1 MDAKARNKA
10 LFRAKLNAQKNDKRI
25 DSPLSVES
33 RNLIAIFLNAQLM
46 VCDITQKS
54 EYQWDAHQASRKHR
68 EALSNFKATS
78 AGLNQVNNTKAEAGP
93 ELPKSKPEHSV
104 ELHIPGPERST
115 ELPRKQSS
123 SELPPDF
130 FDNHDAKKQNTGR
143 ETVQTRN
150 IEPARDLTQTS
161 SQIASSEAKQIKG
174 ALPEGFF
181 DNKEADLSARGIK
194 PGKQDL
200 IQEDLKEV
208 DNRLEEEEIDAGET
222 IEEAES
228 VEQRAYREKVESL
241 KKKKMALK
249 AAIAAK
255 RRRLS
260 EVVKKESSH
269 GESSSDSDTD
279 ENFAVDWRAQHL

>member
-1 MDAKARNKA
+1 MYAKGRNKA

-25 DSPLSVES
+25 SSRTSVES

-46 VCDITQKS
+46 VCDITLKS

-68 EALSNFKATS
+68 E
-78 AGLNQVNNTKAEAGP
+78 
-93 ELPKSKPEHSV
+93 PEHSV

-228 VEQRAYREKVESL
+228 VEQMAYREKVESL

-269 GESSSDSDTD
+269 GESSSDIDTD

>member
-1 MDAKARNKA
+1 MYAKGSNKA

-25 DSPLSVES
+25 SS
-33 RNLIAIFLNAQLM
+33 
-46 VCDITQKS
+46 CT
-54 EYQWDAHQASRKHR
+54 
-68 EALSNFKATS
+68 ALSNFKATS

-150 IEPARDLTQTS
+150 IEPAKDLTQTS

-181 DNKEADLSARGIK
+181 DNKEADVSARGIK
-194 PGKQDL
+194 PGKQDVNPCNCSNAIL
-200 IQEDLKEV
+200 D
-208 DNRLEEEEIDAGET
+208 RLGSSQILIDAGET

-228 VEQRAYREKVESL
+228 VEQRAYREKVELL

>member
-1 MDAKARNKA
+1 MYAKGRNKA
-10 LFRAKLNAQKNDKRI
+10 LILAKLNAQKNDKRI
-25 DSPLSVES
+25 SS
-33 RNLIAIFLNAQLM
+33 RTPECR
-46 VCDITQKS
+46 VCDITLKS

-104 ELHIPGPERST
+104 ELHIPRPERST

-150 IEPARDLTQTS
+150 IEPVRDLTQTS
-161 SQIASSEAKQIKG
+161 SHIASSEAKQIKG

-181 DNKEADLSARGIK
+181 DNKEADLSA
-194 PGKQDL
+194 
-200 IQEDLKEV
+200 
-208 DNRLEEEEIDAGET
+208 
-222 IEEAES
+222 
-228 VEQRAYREKVESL
+228 
-241 KKKKMALK
+241 
-249 AAIAAK
+249 
-255 RRRLS
+255 
-260 EVVKKESSH
+260 
-269 GESSSDSDTD
+269 
-279 ENFAVDWRAQHL
+279 